1 MSENGEKSARD
12 TQRGTEMA
20 ANKQAVEKA
29 AKNEVAGITPMAML
43 ASAVEQGHD
52 LEKIE
57 KLMELE
63 SRWKADQAR
72 EAYYVAL
79 AEFKKVGVT
88 VTKDKHNAQYNS
100 KYTGIGNLVNTVS
113 EAMAPFGLN
122 ARWEIDQTGGIKVTC
137 ILSHT
142 LGHSESVPM
151 SGPPDESGKKNPLQ
165 QIKSTVTYLESATF
179 QAVTGVV
186 SSDAADNDGNDAVE
200 IITAEQAA
208 NLEALISEVGA
219 DRKKFKEY
227 CNVVDLDRLPAN
239 KYQTAVRA
247 LERKRSQ

>member
-1 MSENGEKSARD
+1 
-12 TQRGTEMA
+12 MA

-200 IITAEQAA
+200 TITEEQAA
-208 NLEALISEVGA
+208 DLNALREEVG
-219 DRKKFKEY
+219 
-227 CNVVDLDRLPAN
+227 VDLSRFLKWARVPAIDEIPAEN
-239 KYQTAVRA
+239 YSRCVTK
-247 LERKRSQ
+247 LEISR

>member
-200 IITAEQAA
+200 TITEEQAA
-208 NLEALISEVGA
+208 DLNALREEVG
-219 DRKKFKEY
+219 
-227 CNVVDLDRLPAN
+227 VDLSRFLKWARVPAIDEIPAEN
-239 KYQTAVRA
+239 YSRCVTK
-247 LERKRSQ
+247 LEISR